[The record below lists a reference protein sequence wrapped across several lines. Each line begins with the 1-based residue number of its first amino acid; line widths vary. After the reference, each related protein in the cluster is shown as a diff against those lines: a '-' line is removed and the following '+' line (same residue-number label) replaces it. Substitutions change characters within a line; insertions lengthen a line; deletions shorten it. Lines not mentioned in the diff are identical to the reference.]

1 MGGGIGA
8 DSLAGADLLL
18 KQVVTRAAFTPDTY
32 RITPL
37 AARPFISDKRRF
49 DLRKQP

>member
-1 MGGGIGA
+1 MGGGTGA

-18 KQVVTRAAFTPDTY
+18 KQVVTRDTY